1 MFALNMA
8 MAIMAIMAK
17 NGSYGYYGYGHLKVK
32 HEIFLI
38 TPKRALKN

>member
-17 NGSYGYYGYGHLKVK
+17 NGSYGHFGNGHLHVK
-32 HEIFLI
+32 HD
-38 TPKRALKN
+38 NV